1 MRQAAACESIEL
13 TPPCRFEIIAS
24 LNTQEPSMLKEAF
37 AENKHPRFMKEFS
50 FHDPYGR
57 SESYR
62 KEVECADL
70 AKLSKLIGICGML
83 LQTKVYLF
91 WQTAD

>member
-1 MRQAAACESIEL
+1 
-13 TPPCRFEIIAS
+13 
-24 LNTQEPSMLKEAF
+24 
-37 AENKHPRFMKEFS
+37 MKEFS

-62 KEVECADL
+62 KEVEHADL
-70 AKLSKLIGICGML
+70 KKLSKLIGMCGML

-91 WQTAD
+91 WETAGLRK